1 MRGSRARADSKGFW
15 EGVTRELT
23 KGGLMTAKRRACLKE
38 KELINNANVTDRT
51 GKQSLNTGAIVYVF
65 SDQCRPKRKAAAASI
80 YTTSPSKGEANL

>member
-23 KGGLMTAKRRACLKE
+23 KGGLMTAKRRECLKE
-38 KELINNANVTDRT
+38 KELVNSANVTDRAR
-51 GKQSLNTGAIVYVF
+51 KQSLNTGAIVYAF
-65 SDQCRPKRKAAAASI
+65 SDQCGPKREAAAASI